1 MGLFRRISTLF
12 KANVNHALSKAE
24 DPAKILDQVIID
36 MNQQLAESRQKVQA
50 ALADEKRL
58 HKEYTSAEEDAQGW
72 EEKAKIALEKDNE
85 DLAREALERR
95 NESQQLA
102 DEFKGQWEKQQQAV
116 DELKEHLGTLQRK
129 IEEASRKKNLLV
141 ARQKRAEAQKQIH
154 ETMAG
159 MKDNNA
165 FSAFERM
172 EERIDEIEANADAAE
187 EMAEDFTDK
196 SLEEEFVELAKESN
210 IDDDLASLKAE
221 VEKQKEK

>member
-159 MKDNNA
+159 MKDDSA

-172 EERIDEIEANADAAE
+172 EERIDEIEAKADAAE

-210 IDDDLASLKAE
+210 IDDDLASLRAE
-221 VEKQKEK
+221 VEKEKKK

>member
-1 MGLFRRISTLF
+1 MSLFKRISTLF
-12 KANVNHALSKAE
+12 KANVNHALVKAE
-24 DPAKILDQVIID
+24 NPAKILDQVILD
-36 MNQQLAESRQKVQA
+36 MNQQLGESRQKVQA
-50 ALADEKRL
+50 SLADEKRL

-95 NESQQLA
+95 NASQQLA

-116 DELKEHLGTLQRK
+116 NELKEHLSTLQRK
-129 IEEASRKKNLLV
+129 IDEASRKKNLLV

-159 MKDNNA
+159 MKDNSA

-172 EERIDEIEANADAAE
+172 EERIDEIESKADAAE
-187 EMAEDFTDK
+187 EMSEDFTDK
-196 SLEEEFVELAKESN
+196 SLEEEFVELAKEGN

-221 VEKQKEK
+221 VAKKDKK